1 MYKVDKVTCLK
12 HTAVVDGIILSYRS
26 KSEEARRM
34 TAKKRQQ
41 YRMRA
46 IVLIINF
53 MAGRKRKSNDATSPV
68 DNNVLQY
75 HPNNHPENVGTKAR
89 IEAQ

>member
-1 MYKVDKVTCLK
+1 
-12 HTAVVDGIILSYRS
+12 
-26 KSEEARRM
+26 M

-46 IVLIINF
+46 IPDKESEYGLPDRADNF

-75 HPNNHPENVGTKAR
+75 HPRNCGQKRKNEV
-89 IEAQ
+89 Q